1 MKNKK
6 LLKILLPLLSIIIVL
21 GGVFVCDVF
30 LGFNPPEI
38 KKVSES
44 NIKNTSDIKLIAH
57 RGFSGMA
64 PENSIVAFEK
74 AAEYNFYAVE
84 CDIHLTKDGI
94 WVVHHDNNI
103 FRLTNG
109 FKNIDDST
117 YDELQEYVIDN
128 GVNVNEYPNQKIPTL
143 EEYLVVCSDMKIIP
157 QIEIKEGSK
166 EKLSEILYLLE
177 KYNLK
182 EDAIIISF
190 NSEILATMRSI
201 DKDIDIW
208 YLVEKINDEEINICK
223 NNSFALAFNASKN
236 KNDVIKTAKASGIQL
251 CAWTVDD
258 LDELERLYN
267 AGVKYITTNS
277 IIPE

>member
-6 LLKILLPLLSIIIVL
+6 VLKISLLLLSIIFIV
-21 GGVFVCDVF
+21 GGVFVCDMF

-38 KKVSES
+38 KKLSES
-44 NIKNTSDIKLIAH
+44 NIKDTSDVKLVAH
-57 RGFSGMA
+57 RGFSGVA

-74 AAEYNFYAVE
+74 AAEYNFYATE
-84 CDIHLTKDGI
+84 CDVHLTKDGV
-94 WVVHHDNNI
+94 WVVYHDSNI

-109 FKNIDDST
+109 FKNIEDST

-128 GVNVNEYPNQKIPTL
+128 GVNVNEYPNQRIPTL
-143 EEYLVVCSDMKIIP
+143 EEYLVVCSDMRIIP

-166 EKLSEILYLLE
+166 EKLSEILDLLE

-190 NSEILATMRSI
+190 NSEILVTMRSI

-208 YLVEKINDEEINICK
+208 YLVEEINDDEINICK
-223 NNSFALAFNASKN
+223 EYNFALAFNASKN
-236 KNDVIKTAKASGIQL
+236 KNDVIKTAKTSGLQL

-258 LDELERLYN
+258 LEELERLYN
-267 AGVKYITTNS
+267 AGVNYITTNT
-277 IIPE
+277 IIPQ